1 MKISEIIWIVANEYF
16 DCLPDRSNEYICDC
30 ICQFESDKNV
40 SVNKVFLFLNEL
52 GMGRGYKEFLEFY
65 KSKNVYDCLYND
77 KYSTKESQ
85 AARYNF
91 LMFAYMYAEELE
103 QSGELSDV

>member
-1 MKISEIIWIVANEYF
+1 MKISEILWIIANEYL
-16 DCLPDRSNEYICDC
+16 DCLPDRTNEYICDC

-40 SVNKVFLFLNEL
+40 SVNETFAFLREL
-52 GMGRGYKEFLEFY
+52 GMGRGFEEFIEFY
-65 KSKNVYDCLYND
+65 KYTNTYDCLCCC
-77 KYSTKESQ
+77 KYATKESQ